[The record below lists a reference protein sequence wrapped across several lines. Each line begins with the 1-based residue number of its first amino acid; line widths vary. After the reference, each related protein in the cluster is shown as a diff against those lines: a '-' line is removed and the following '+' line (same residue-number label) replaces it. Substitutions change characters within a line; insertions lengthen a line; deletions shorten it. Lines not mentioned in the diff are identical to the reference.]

1 MSEASGADRN
11 AQIGLYQGGRVVD
24 AVTHH
29 RDHPALVLQPPNLSY
44 LVLRQHLG
52 QHLLDA
58 DLLGDRGSR
67 AGVVAGDHG
76 YL

>member
-1 MSEASGADRN
+1 MATSATGCPIRN

-24 AVTHH
+24 AVTC
-29 RDHPALVLQPPNLSY
+29 PPPGLVLQPPGLSY

-52 QHLLDA
+52 RRA

-67 AGVVAGDHG
+67 AGIAGDR
-76 YL
+76 